1 MVRELHVH
9 VTSTENLKEGEVP
22 TVLDL
27 AILVAIIE
35 LDVVDASLVE
45 GLLTRPLK
53 SLSPRLVSEPVADKV
68 GITSIDQNWDL
79 FEDAWHKTVEW
90 LHPVA
95 LEKEVSIDIEVA
107 AVIAADFDTKFLL
120 DFLLVQ
126 IFADV
131 AKSRIAEVAGV
142 FALATDI
149 IDILRL
155 N

>member
-1 MVRELHVH
+1 M
-9 VTSTENLKEGEVP
+9 TSTKNLKEGEVP

-27 AILVAIIE
+27 AILVTIIE

-53 SLSPRLVSEPVADKV
+53 SLSPSLVSEPVADKV
-68 GITSIDQNWDL
+68 RITSIYQNWDL
-79 FEDAWHKTVEW
+79 FKDTWDKTVEW

-107 AVIAADFDTKFLL
+107 AIIAADFDTKFLL
-120 DFLLVQ
+120 DFFLVQ
-126 IFADV
+126 IFADI
-131 AKSRIAEVAGV
+131 AKSRIAKIAGV

-149 IDILRL
+149 IDILKL
-155 N
+155 T